1 VFFGHGFFNYIIIK
15 FKLDM
20 WITKFGQNLSFLYNI
35 LMRQSIDGKIKK
47 KKKKKKII
55 TIIIFLIIFV
65 IVVYWVG
72 IQINEWW
79 QYKKPYIEMGLA
91 SDKFPFRIYTKEE
104 KEEMIDRGVP
114 LECLYCDITTTVRP
128 EETYAKFRK
137 ALIEEDF
144 ETASECFIKEQQKD
158 WEEALYEIRD
168 KGYLQ
173 EMLDDLPESIEEL
186 GYLNDNMDR
195 NLDDTALDSYDYVS
209 KNDPERM
216 AHTISFQKDR
226 YGVWKIEDL

>member
-1 VFFGHGFFNYIIIK
+1 
-15 FKLDM
+15 
-20 WITKFGQNLSFLYNI
+20 
-35 LMRQSIDGKIKK
+35 MRQNIDRKI

-104 KEEMIDRGVP
+104 MIDRGVP
-114 LECLYCDITTTVRP
+114 LECLYCDIITTVRP

-144 ETASECFIKEQQKD
+144 ETASECFIKEQQED
-158 WEEALYEIRD
+158 ALKGFKNVKE
-168 KGYLQ
+168 KGYL
-173 EMLDDLPESIEEL
+173 EKMLNDLPK
-186 GYLNDNMDR
+186 
-195 NLDDTALDSYDYVS
+195 NL
-209 KNDPERM
+209 
-216 AHTISFQKDR
+216 
-226 YGVWKIEDL
+226 EDLNHDLFEEA